1 MSITLEMITEPI
13 LKTNEPITVN
23 NSIDEY
29 EYFDYGT
36 IVGANLNNSGDI
48 RIVIETQDIFTH
60 PSESFLIIEGQLTK
74 DEDTPDDDA
83 DVISLTNS
91 GMMYL
96 FKNIRYKLSE
106 KVIEEVQ
113 HPGQVTTML
122 GLLKYPDDFSKS
134 HEINQ
139 LWYEDTASTTDLV
152 TNVAFKIRRVHH
164 Q

>member
-106 KVIEEVQ
+106 KS
-113 HPGQVTTML
+113 
-122 GLLKYPDDFSKS
+122 Y
-134 HEINQ
+134 
-139 LWYEDTASTTDLV
+139 
-152 TNVAFKIRRVHH
+152 
-164 Q
+164 